1 MKMFIRISKIIHEN
15 SDFNVGSNILKICLR
30 LEGNIL
36 KQLKIFVSAS
46 RQEIPHKI

>member
-1 MKMFIRISKIIHEN
+1 MQMCIWITNTVHE
-15 SDFNVGSNILKICLR
+15 SGDSNVDSNILKLRLR

-36 KQLKIFVSAS
+36 KPPKSFVSAS